1 MSKVFI
7 DTDVGGNV
15 DDAFALALAMNSPEV
30 ELLGV
35 TTVHGDVARR
45 SQVARRIIDEFGGS
59 DVPVAAG
66 ESRTLG
72 GEMPV
77 GGVAQAAALRDDE
90 RKALVD
96 PDGIDL
102 LIDTVT
108 ASPGEV
114 TLVTIGPLTNVA
126 TAIRRRPE
134 FAEAVGRLVTMGSDP
149 SGQTV
154 EHNFSADPEAAA
166 EVLRAGM
173 ATSLIGYDISS
184 HCWLTVDRLDRL
196 RASDLPGAT
205 FLGDVVRIW
214 GASRADKTVMVQDP
228 LAVACAA
235 GLDVFSFEERAVRVE
250 TAGERAGSVELSAG
264 SDARIATTID
274 ADRFVDILM
283 ERLLGGAPG
292 PS

>member
-1 MSKVFI
+1 MH
-7 DTDVGGNV
+7 
-15 DDAFALALAMNSPEV
+15 NS
-30 ELLGV
+30 
-35 TTVHGDVARR
+35 R
-45 SQVARRIIDEFGGS
+45 
-59 DVPVAAG
+59 
-66 ESRTLG
+66 
-72 GEMPV
+72 
-77 GGVAQAAALRDDE
+77 
-90 RKALVD
+90 
-96 PDGIDL
+96 
-102 LIDTVT
+102 
-108 ASPGEV
+108 
-114 TLVTIGPLTNVA
+114 
-126 TAIRRRPE
+126 
-134 FAEAVGRLVTMGSDP
+134 
-149 SGQTV
+149 
-154 EHNFSADPEAAA
+154 ADPAAAA
-166 EVLRAGM
+166 ELLRAGM